1 MSKIACFGGSFNP
14 PHLGHLHIALTFLRQ
29 EHFDEV
35 WFIPTV
41 STPLKE
47 QALVYYE
54 DRVEMIERL
63 IKPYRKLKIC
73 KIESTLSQPNYTINT
88 VKALQEGYPEHRFTW
103 VIGSD
108 QANQFSK
115 WKDADELLKLIPFR
129 VVVRDPADAIRSDMR
144 IITIKGIDRFSST
157 NIRHGKLGDTPQAV
171 LEYIF
176 DHELYLESIAKSF
189 VSDKRWIHVKQVEK
203 LALELGTVHHLD
215 LHQIRLAAL
224 FHDCTKLWKK
234 ESHEAWLSFVN
245 PSYLDAPSPIW
256 HQKTGAAF
264 IKRVLGIKDKV
275 IISAIANHV
284 TGQKGHPITQVIF
297 IADKCE
303 PSRDYDV
310 SEELALAKIDLDKA
324 AALVSRKQTDYLEK
338 ETNASEHP
346 THR

>member
-14 PHLGHLHIALTFLRQ
+14 PHLGHLEIALTILRQ

-41 STPLKE
+41 TTPLKD
-47 QALVYYE
+47 QALVYFE
-54 DRVEMIERL
+54 HRVNMIERL
-63 IKPYRKLKIC
+63 IQPYRKLRIC
-73 KIESTLSQPNYTINT
+73 TIESSLSQPNYTINT
-88 VKALQEGYPEHRFTW
+88 VTTLQEIYPQHQFTW

-115 WKDADELLKLIPFR
+115 WKEAEALLKRIPFL
-129 VVVRDPADAIRSDMR
+129 VIARDKTDTIRPDMR
-144 IITIKGIDRFSST
+144 LIAILGIDHLSST
-157 NIRHGKLGDTPQAV
+157 HVRHGMLTDTTKAV
-171 LEYIF
+171 LRYIF
-176 DHELYLESIAKSF
+176 DHELYLETIAKSY
-189 VSDKRWIHVKQVEK
+189 VSEKRWIHVKEVEK
-203 LALELGTVHHLD
+203 LALELGSYHHLNA
-215 LHQIRLAAL
+215 HQIRLAAL
-224 FHDCTKLWKK
+224 FHDCTKLWLK
-234 ESHEAWLSFVN
+234 ETQQQWLSFVN
-245 PSYLDAPSPIW
+245 PSYVKEPMPIW

-264 IKRVLGIKDKV
+264 VKRVLGIKDKV

-284 TGQKGHPITQVIF
+284 TGQKGHLITQVIF

-324 AALVSRKQTDYLEK
+324 AALVSHKQADYLEK
-338 ETNASEHP
+338 ETNASEPP

>member
-14 PHLGHLHIALTFLRQ
+14 PHLGHLKIALTVLRQ

-41 STPLKE
+41 STPLKD
-47 QALVYYE
+47 QALVYF
-54 DRVEMIERL
+54 DHRVNMIERL

-73 KIESTLSQPNYTINT
+73 TVESTLSQPNYTINT
-88 VKALQEGYPEHRFTW
+88 VKALQESYPEHRFTW

-108 QANQFSK
+108 QADQFSQ
-115 WKDADELLKLIPFR
+115 WKDNEELLNRIPFL
-129 VVVRDPADAIRSDMR
+129 VVVRDKTDTIRSDMR
-144 IITIKGIDRFSST
+144 VITIPGIDQYSST
-157 NIRHGKLGDTPQAV
+157 NVRHGKLSETSNAV
-171 LEYIF
+171 LDFLF
-176 DHELYLESIAKSF
+176 DIDLYLESIAKRY
-189 VSDKRWIHVKQVEK
+189 VSDKRWIHVKEVEK
-203 LALELGTVHHLD
+203 LGLELGTVHHLD

-234 ESHEAWLSFVN
+234 ENQQYWLSFVD
-245 PSYLDAPSPIW
+245 PDYIDQPLPIW

-264 IKRVLGIKDKV
+264 VKRVLGIKDKV

-284 TGQKGHPITQVIF
+284 TGQKGHPITQIIF

-324 AALVSRKQTDYLEK
+324 AALVSHRQADYLEK